1 MKRKIFNIE
10 IVEGDA
16 LIRLR
21 QDKVVELIFAED
33 VESLDREMSWPDH
46 EVYKMAVQFALMID
60 SFFKNGEG
68 LDNLVLNSPTGNIAA
83 ELLTKELLPIT
94 LAGIGIL
101 PEQEEDEVNDTPREK
116 HKNNILDLTNKLK
129 SKKEEDNDAKE

>member
-10 IVEGDA
+10 LVEGDA

>member
-10 IVEGDA
+10 LVEGDA

-21 QDKVVELIFAED
+21 SDKIVELIFAED
-33 VESLDREMSWPDH
+33 IESLDREMSWPDH

-68 LDNLVLNSPTGNIAA
+68 LDNLVLNSETGNLAS

-129 SKKEEDNDAKE
+129 SKKEEDDAKE

>member
-1 MKRKIFNIE
+1 
-10 IVEGDA
+10 
-16 LIRLR
+16 
-21 QDKVVELIFAED
+21 
-33 VESLDREMSWPDH
+33 
-46 EVYKMAVQFALMID
+46 MID

>member
-21 QDKVVELIFAED
+21 SDKIVELIFAED
-33 VESLDREMSWPDH
+33 IESLDREMSWPDH

-68 LDNLVLNSPTGNIAA
+68 LDNLVLNSETGNIAS

-94 LAGIGIL
+94 LAGIGVL
-101 PEQEEDEVNDTPREK
+101 PEKENEVNDTPRKK

-129 SKKEEDNDAKE
+129 SKKEEDDDAKE